1 MPLNIVT
8 TEDQRLVG
16 APALAA
22 LRRAVGEKGRAT
34 LLVPDFDRQLDA
46 CRELAAQGLS
56 LGVTVT
62 TPGAWVRERWQVW
75 GDGTNVVEPLA
86 RTVALQSSLAAAAR
100 EGTPDAPAYNAGTVR
115 VLSTLASAALPWVPL
130 REDGTVDADALLELG
145 LTRAEA
151 NVVRVLDRYV
161 ALLRES
167 SYTEESVAMASV
179 VERVCAAGAQA
190 SLWPTAF
197 VGFDELSKP
206 QRELALSLA
215 AHTDVTAVFLSA
227 NEAAAAGASRAAA
240 SLEDACAKRGIPCTQ
255 TGEKGDA
262 PGSGHALEPG
272 PIPVPD
278 RVPELWH
285 LLEAL
290 FRGDERVA
298 AEGAVSL
305 ALPAGPLAEAEAVTQ
320 EVLSLAADSCRSVVV
335 VAPDTVRAW
344 RELVP
349 KLVARGC
356 SVRGRVS
363 VPAASLEALRAYLE
377 FASSVAVLAELDA
390 TWPEPERTE
399 EGTIVHLGDM
409 SWWPPR
415 HVTDF
420 LLCDVAHVPT
430 ARAWNLDRAWRAN
443 RLLTPADVLR
453 TLQNPGATSPE
464 VAAATRELLR
474 GRLGSAASKL
484 LQPYVARLAP
494 VSSAAAGEKDGGPAG
509 SANPAGTRA
518 AASARP
524 VDYVTDDDGNVAVTW
539 TREDDPMA
547 DVCAMGSLLA
557 VLNVAGTLKELHF
570 SADPK
575 AEDRVSLADLVQ
587 RSREALAGVSVR
599 LRPGVEAKG
608 ASPVANVQVMGPA
621 DVARLAVGSVDAVI
635 VCGQSAAE
643 SPVEPADDVAS
654 ALTEA
659 ICREPA
665 PDTMAQARAR
675 FWRQI
680 AAARRHV
687 TLERSGND
695 AASKPRY
702 PSVMLTELL
711 ACYDAADDGTSKS
724 EKDEHD
730 DTKPKRVLACRAQAE
745 TEAVANL
752 NPSGTAPAEP
762 VAREGV
768 APAGRVTDAAAR
780 ALVNVPVEG
789 KPELL
794 DGRPYLS
801 ASQIESYLECPY
813 KWFSLRRLRLRDS
826 DAGFG
831 PMEMGTFAHHV
842 MEVTHRT
849 LLEEG
854 LAAMEA
860 RGEVVPDVAQDL
872 TTPVPGSRVSLDDPA
887 GLEHAKELLHQM
899 LAADLRAQ
907 FISTGRH
914 DRSQAF
920 VPHTAQDEGQLRTL
934 ERDLCTAL
942 DYEAGLLDGFEPRL
956 FEWDFGHK
964 GDLVEYAG
972 AWLNGTVDRVDV
984 DAHGGAVVIDYK
996 HKGFNGFA
1004 REYAAFAGADGE
1016 DGGAPF
1022 SPPRRVQAL
1031 IYAQVVRRHFPNLA
1045 IRGATYLNTRG
1056 QDHVLAGAVDEG
1068 QMERVFGVHQ
1078 PKKAA
1083 AKAMAVERN
1092 AGFGTEHARGMDALL
1107 DATEEAIR
1115 AAVAR
1120 MMEGDI
1126 EAAPVDAS
1134 ACEHCPVMNCERKI
1148 TK

>member
-22 LRRAVGEKGRAT
+22 LRKAVGEKGRAT

-100 EGTPDAPAYNAGTVR
+100 EDAPDAPAYNAGTVR

-130 REDGTVDADALLELG
+130 RGDGTVDPDALLALG

-161 ALLRES
+161 ALLSES

-190 SLWPTAF
+190 SLWPTVLA
-197 VGFDELSKP
+197 GFDDLPKP

-227 NEAAAAGASRAAA
+227 NEAAAAGAARAA
-240 SLEDACAKRGIPCTQ
+240 SYLEDACAQRGTPCAH
-255 TGEKGDA
+255 TGEKDGA
-262 PGSGHALEPG
+262 PESTAAPESAGATASA
-272 PIPVPD
+272 
-278 RVPELWH
+278 RVPELRH

-290 FRGDERVA
+290 FRGDERIA

-320 EVLSLAADSCRSVVV
+320 EVLSLEADGCRSVVV

-363 VPAASLEALRAYLE
+363 LPAASLEALRAYLE

-430 ARAWNLDRAWRAN
+430 ARAWNLDRAWRSN

-484 LQPYVARLAP
+484 LQPYVAQAA
-494 VSSAAAGEKDGGPAG
+494 SAAPAAVGEKDG
-509 SANPAGTRA
+509 
-518 AASARP
+518 ARP

-557 VLNVAGTLKELHF
+557 VLNVAGTLKELGF

-575 AEDRVSLADLVQ
+575 AEDRVPLADLVRRAQ
-587 RSREALAGVSVR
+587 EALAGVSVR
-599 LRPGVEAKG
+599 LRPGVAAKV
-608 ASPVANVQVMGPA
+608 AAPVANVQVMGPA
-621 DVARLAVGSVDAVI
+621 DAARLAAGSVDAVI

-675 FWRQI
+675 FWRQL

-730 DTKPKRVLACRAQAE
+730 DTKPKRVLACRVQAE

-752 NPSGTAPAEP
+752 SPSGTAPSKP

-780 ALVNVPVEG
+780 ALINVPVEG

-794 DGRPYLS
+794 DGKPYLS

-860 RGEVVPDVAQDL
+860 RGEVAPDVSRDL
-872 TTPVPGSRVSLDDPA
+872 TTRVPGSRVSLDNPA
-887 GLEHAKELLHQM
+887 GLEHAKGLLRQT

-907 FISTGRH
+907 FVSTGRH
-914 DRSQAF
+914 DRDQAF

-934 ERDLCTAL
+934 ERDLCSAL
-942 DYEAGLLDGFEPRL
+942 DYEAGLLTGFEPRL

-984 DAHGGAVVIDYK
+984 DPHGGAVVIDYK

-1004 REYAAFAGADGE
+1004 REYAAFSGADDG

-1022 SPPRRVQAL
+1022 SLPRRVQAL